1 MVADRSFLAK
11 VLYSLAGRGLFTAA
25 LLTDGLVN
33 AAEPA
38 KSTVI
43 QVRDRVASQYFKP
56 RPARVEAMLDTG
68 LQQITRQTT
77 TAAAWRTLFTE
88 RDVIGIKVNARAGPV
103 AGTRPTVVAAVVDS
117 LLRAGFKPGQLVIWD
132 RHLRDLKNA
141 GYETIYKKYNVSLAG
156 AHEEGYD
163 DWAPYRYAFLPWK
176 PAIGELLHGR
186 KASSDLSHP
195 SKLVSE
201 KLTAILCIH
210 PPLYIPRTGHSGH
223 LAELAQASA
232 DNTHRFSYY
241 LPGFRDA
248 IPALCDRVAFSHTH
262 TAARLKRALDDKA
275 VPETF
280 ALLPTTGKIEI
291 QFNEHKFHLEALLSA
306 RKTAAAEGEPQGVSF
321 QAGPMKWRQWVL
333 PDGRMTLDPETNTK
347 QLQPHTKLRLA
358 ITDALFCQ
366 YHQGNRIRTDYAVAT
381 NELWFSTDLLALDAI
396 GFQMVEDLR
405 RSANLPPG
413 IGQNLMHRTA
423 QRMLLGNAFA
433 NRIEVKLINQT
444 FDEP

>member
-11 VLYSLAGRGLFTAA
+11 LLYSLAGRGLFTAA
-25 LLTDGLVN
+25 LLADGFVN

-38 KSTVI
+38 KSTAI
-43 QVRDRVASQYFKP
+43 QVRDRLASQYFKP
-56 RPARVEAMLDTG
+56 RPARVEAMLDIG
-68 LQQITRQTT
+68 LQQITHQPT
-77 TAAAWRTLFTE
+77 TAAAWRTLVNE

-103 AGTRPTVVAAVVDS
+103 AGTRPAVVAAVVDS
-117 LLRAGFKPGQLVIWD
+117 LLRAGFKPGQLVVWD
-132 RHLRDLKNA
+132 RHLRDLKHA
-141 GYETIYKKYNVSLAG
+141 GYETISKKYRVALAG

-176 PAIGELLHGR
+176 PAIGELLHGH
-186 KASSDLSHP
+186 KVSSDLSHP

-201 KLTAILCIH
+201 KLTAILCVH

-248 IPALCDRVAFSHTH
+248 IPALCDRVAFSHTL
-262 TAARLKRALDDKA
+262 TADRLRKALDEKA
-275 VPETF
+275 APETF
-280 ALLPTTGKIEI
+280 TLLPATGKIKI
-291 QFNEHKFHLEALLSA
+291 QFNENKSHLEALHTAL
-306 RKTAAAEGEPQGVSF
+306 KTAAAEGKPQGISF
-321 QAGPMKWRQWVL
+321 QTGQMNWRQWVL
-333 PDGRMTLDPETNTK
+333 PDGRMTLDPGTNAK
-347 QLQPHTKLRLA
+347 QLLPHSKLRLA

-381 NELWFSTDLLALDAI
+381 NELWFSTDLLALDSI

-423 QRMLLGNAFA
+423 QGMLLGNAFA
-433 NRIEVKLINQT
+433 NRIEVKLVNQT
-444 FDEP
+444 FDGP